1 MNEEHKAKKGSPL
14 EMSEWHTNLK
24 KVNILPD
31 FERVFL
37 FYQKLFYAISTVIL
51 KEVNILPDLECV
63 FLLYQKKIY
72 ADFRIFSR
80 TYLSR

>member
-31 FERVFL
+31 
-37 FYQKLFYAISTVIL
+37 
-51 KEVNILPDLECV
+51 LECV
-63 FLLYQKKIY
+63 FLVYQKLVY
-72 ADFRIFSR
+72 ADFCIFSR